1 MAWPALVCCVLV
13 QVRPWSDVWQDLRP
27 TAMLIAVVLALFTYL
42 KLHAS
47 KLLCSAV
54 LSIWWACLCYFSQ
67 KTAWGW
73 VLFSG
78 SVEARPALW
87 SRVPLDLEGCRVL
100 GEVAEMQQPLLSR
113 PRQHECTL
121 EVTWPNVRVHFM
133 RVVCVNVLI
142 MSRHVYSQLRLGFC
156 QTTLCCQS
164 SFNYT
169 AHGLREAGVK
179 AQLFLH
185 MHQHTQTICCLS
197 TFVHYFYKH
206 CYYK

>member
-1 MAWPALVCCVLV
+1 MACFGLLLV
-13 QVRPWSDVWQDLRP
+13 QVRPLSDVWQDLRP
-27 TAMLIAVVLALFTYL
+27 TALFFAVVLALFTYL

-113 PRQHECTL
+113 PHQHECTL
-121 EVTWPNVRVHFM
+121 EVAWPNVRVCFM
-133 RVVCVNVLI
+133 CVVCVYVFI
-142 MSRHVYSQLRLGFC
+142 MSRHVYCQLRPGFC

-164 SFNYT
+164 SFNYSHT
-169 AHGLREAGVK
+169 WIEGGRCQGTVVSVHAPAHTNHSLLEYFCT
-179 AQLFLH
+179 LLL
-185 MHQHTQTICCLS
+185 QTLLL
-197 TFVHYFYKH
+197 
-206 CYYK
+206 